1 MEVGERIAG
10 ADGKATRNIADHRKL
25 LVRLFVLSDIVDQHC
40 YILEYRD
47 LRKIDVN
54 FPGKVQLLPIG
65 MYTNF
70 GDWGYDQL
78 RSPEKGFSVTRFSFL
93 QVLRLQLNLE
103 MSPFSEGVPSS
114 WKLLRFRVG
123 ASQGDATRRR
133 REVAGEGT
141 WHATQSVN
149 DLFRLILLQPH
160 LFQLPMGEINS
171 TPTANLFSSKVSQ

>member
-78 RSPEKGFSVTRFSFL
+78 RSPEKG
-93 QVLRLQLNLE
+93 
-103 MSPFSEGVPSS
+103 
-114 WKLLRFRVG
+114 
-123 ASQGDATRRR
+123 
-133 REVAGEGT
+133 
-141 WHATQSVN
+141 
-149 DLFRLILLQPH
+149 LFRH
-160 LFQLPMGEINS
+160 EVF
-171 TPTANLFSSKVSQ
+171 FSSGATTAVEFRDVSVLGRRAK